1 MDLLAFFIP
10 GLFAVEENLSPKE
23 ALYAA
28 IILAVFFIWFLI
40 ACKPWQKTP
49 EEKQKKRK
57 NRENRAWGPEW
68 ASKDCYENKDPKC
81 PYCGYVQITYLRTWG
96 SGGNQYKKR
105 HRKSDGVVVHPS
117 ECRTCPK
124 CDKRRGHTYGEYAI
138 LVLCWGTAIGFA
150 SYVIYILIELN
161 Y

>member
-49 EEKQKKRK
+49 EEKQKKEKTERTGHGGQSGLPKIATRTKILSAPIVAMCRLHISELGGAVEISIK
-57 NRENRAWGPEW
+57 NATEKVTAW
-68 ASKDCYENKDPKC
+68 
-81 PYCGYVQITYLRTWG
+81 
-96 SGGNQYKKR
+96 
-105 HRKSDGVVVHPS
+105 
-117 ECRTCPK
+117 
-124 CDKRRGHTYGEYAI
+124 
-138 LVLCWGTAIGFA
+138 
-150 SYVIYILIELN
+150 
-161 Y
+161 